1 MLNIQ
6 EAIRS
11 LIQEELNKNTQGL
24 DFEVSLYN
32 VKHNELLENTLPVGD
47 TYAVQQKRFIPVLIE
62 EISGEYADLKNLTA
76 SEVFINLSFLIPV
89 DTTDFNNMVID
100 ETYEKVA
107 LALDDL
113 RIRTNARKRPLG
125 TPIVQKSEDYRLT
138 ILNETN
144 LLSTDFQRYNF
155 RLLENFDGIILTD
168 GDSFNI
174 RKIGSK
180 IRVTKNSQSIE
191 HPFKENEDYQIT
203 INKTSSSELDVSITG
218 FGSTTNESL
227 EGVDTTFK
235 DITVGGLLMTFD
247 RIRIGSSSGS
257 LSLDLSDFAD
267 YIPDIGEKTDLDLS
281 GTQTAYTTGTIGNIV
296 LGYSIPNPTS
306 NQFTMGN
313 GLNYQQFELNMTGF
327 VTDSVFVGNEVQ
339 YFIDGIEVFPFY
351 RDESFVSETDP
362 SQVVG
367 SQITKHTAVQS
378 ILGREYSIYYKNETK
393 LTNLAKKITS
403 QEPNPNEVFTFKVVY
418 PFFERQYKVIITQGS
433 LGISNNQP
441 ISISLKFDLASDIIV
456 PPTPSPTPTSTPTP
470 TPTLTPTI
478 TPTPTPTST
487 PSTDFIL
494 NSVSKSK
501 STIEITTIVTPSLTL
516 VSLSKSKS
524 LLFLPDPTPT

>member
-1 MLNIQ
+1 
-6 EAIRS
+6 
-11 LIQEELNKNTQGL
+11 
-24 DFEVSLYN
+24 
-32 VKHNELLENTLPVGD
+32 
-47 TYAVQQKRFIPVLIE
+47 
-62 EISGEYADLKNLTA
+62 
-76 SEVFINLSFLIPV
+76 
-89 DTTDFNNMVID
+89 MVID

-155 RLLENFDGIILTD
+155 RLFENFDGVILTD
-168 GDSFNI
+168 DDSFTI
-174 RKIGSK
+174 IKTGSN
-180 IRVTKNSQSIE
+180 IRVTKNSQSFE
-191 HPFKENEDYQIT
+191 HPFKENEDYQII
-203 INKTSSSELDVSITG
+203 INKTSSSELSVSITG
-218 FGSTTNESL
+218 FGSTTNGNL

-235 DITVGGLLMTFD
+235 NITIGGLLMTFD
-247 RIRIGSSSGS
+247 RIRLGSSSSS
-257 LSLDLSDFAD
+257 LSLDLSNFVD
-267 YIPDIGEKTDLDLS
+267 YIPDIGEKTDLDIS

-351 RDESFVSETDP
+351 RDENFVSETDP

-456 PPTPSPTPTSTPTP
+456 PPTPIPTP
-470 TPTLTPTI
+470 TPV
-478 TPTPTPTST
+478 PTPTPPPT
-487 PSTDFIL
+487 PI
-494 NSVSKSK
+494 
-501 STIEITTIVTPSLTL
+501 
-516 VSLSKSKS
+516 
-524 LLFLPDPTPT
+524 PTPTPPPTPVPTPTTPIQSEEVELSTKIKTKSNVITSFDNILSLESSIKTKTSIEFVFGTF